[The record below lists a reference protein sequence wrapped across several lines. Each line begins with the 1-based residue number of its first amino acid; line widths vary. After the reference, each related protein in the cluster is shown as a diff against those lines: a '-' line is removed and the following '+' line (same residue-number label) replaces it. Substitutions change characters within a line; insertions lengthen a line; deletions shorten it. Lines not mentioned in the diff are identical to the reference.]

1 MLLLKFSL
9 FYMNFN
15 QIQDQFL
22 IFQKIFLS
30 AQVNYT
36 KSGLN
41 KNKVD
46 YMIGDIVNTNRDLD
60 HLEIKMKYININ

>member
-1 MLLLKFSL
+1 
-9 FYMNFN
+9 MNFN

-30 AQVNYT
+30 VQVNYM

-41 KNKVD
+41 KNKFD

>member
-30 AQVNYT
+30 VQVNYM

>member
-1 MLLLKFSL
+1 
-9 FYMNFN
+9 MNFN

-30 AQVNYT
+30 VQVNYM